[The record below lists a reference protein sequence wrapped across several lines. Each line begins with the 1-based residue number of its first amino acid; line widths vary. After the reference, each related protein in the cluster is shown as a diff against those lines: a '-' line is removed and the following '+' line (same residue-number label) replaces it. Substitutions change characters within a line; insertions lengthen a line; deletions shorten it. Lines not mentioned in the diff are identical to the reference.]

1 MCGYCIEYSAITMER
16 EDANN
21 LLPFFGTTLAS
32 LYRPGGS
39 ISADIALQAWKQEPD
54 AETRLAIA
62 LILLLRDEDDLLIK
76 AAKELAESSDET
88 TTTHIK
94 IPLEDDQKKLLS
106 AVRSWHSET
115 GAALLK
121 KSAADIKFYHPENT
135 AIRSLSLAVWAG

>member
-1 MCGYCIEYSAITMER
+1 MCGYCIEYSAITMEP
-16 EDANN
+16 EDAKN

-39 ISADIALQAWKQEPD
+39 ISADIALNAWEQEPD

-76 AAKELAESSDET
+76 AAKELAASSDET

-106 AVRSWHSET
+106 AVRSWHTEK
-115 GAALLK
+115 GAALL
-121 KSAADIKFYHPENT
+121 
-135 AIRSLSLAVWAG
+135 